1 MLMTAIGQRGFT
13 LIELLVTLSIV
24 AILAAVAMPSFRTF
38 ILNIQIRTATEAIN
52 NGLQLARGEAVR
64 RNTKVAF
71 KLGEGSGWTV
81 GCVTPVI
88 VSGKECPETIQE
100 RKGEVCGAGGLGGVA
115 TAVEGAVVLEE
126 ALHAVTPLGELGSSL
141 GDLAAHDVL
150 RVIGQG
156 DRRQNGDD
164 GDRDHQLDQGE
175 TAIFNRMAWAHV
187 SSLRSIA

>member
-100 RKGEVCGAGGLGGVA
+100 REAEEGSASAIVSVSPGGATTVTFNGLGRVTENEDASNSITRIDVDVPTSLLADTQSNDLSILINGGSIFMCNPNKSGGP
-115 TAVEGAVVLEE
+115 TAC
-126 ALHAVTPLGELGSSL
+126 PP
-141 GDLAAHDVL
+141 
-150 RVIGQG
+150 Q
-156 DRRQNGDD
+156 
-164 GDRDHQLDQGE
+164 
-175 TAIFNRMAWAHV
+175 
-187 SSLRSIA
+187 